1 MYQFYSWSQ
10 HAALVRQ
17 TMRMSMAANAV
28 IAQRLFG
35 KDRNDPVEAWRMVAE
50 KPLVFANSAFAGWV
64 AASKGRDPVAIART
78 AMVPIG
84 KKVQQNKRRL
94 GR

>member
-1 MYQFYSWSQ
+1 MYPPYTWSQ

-35 KDRNDPVEAWRMVAE
+35 KDRNDPIEAWRMMAE
-50 KPLVFANSAFAGWV
+50 KPLAFSNAAFAGWV
-64 AASKGRDPVAIART
+64 AASKGGAPAAVARA
-78 AMVPIG
+78 AMLPIS